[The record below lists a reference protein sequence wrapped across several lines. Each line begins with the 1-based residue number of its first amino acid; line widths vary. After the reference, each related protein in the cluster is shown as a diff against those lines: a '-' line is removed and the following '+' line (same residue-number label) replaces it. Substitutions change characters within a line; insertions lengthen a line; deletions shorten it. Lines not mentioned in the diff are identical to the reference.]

1 MNGLRSIALLA
12 ARVILGIIF
21 IAHGWQKLHT
31 YHHSGVE
38 GMLKGLG
45 APAPSVSAY
54 ILTWAELGGGIL
66 LVLGLLLPLVSIVLV
81 VDMIGAIYYTH
92 WEQGFWVAAGM
103 GGAPAKIG
111 WEWPLA
117 IIAGLLAVGFAN
129 AGHLAADSYVFRRRG
144 GRAVEA

>member
-1 MNGLRSIALLA
+1 MNGVRSIALLA
-12 ARVILGIIF
+12 ARMILGIIF
-21 IAHGWQKLHT
+21 IAHGWQKLHV
-31 YHHSGVE
+31 YHLSGVE
-38 GMLKGLG
+38 GMLKGIG

-92 WEQGFWVAAGM
+92 WEQGFWVAAQAADM
-103 GGAPAKIG
+103 PAKIG

-117 IIAGLLAVGFAN
+117 LIAGLLAVGFAN
-129 AGHLAADSYVFRRRG
+129 AGHFAVDTYAFRRRG